1 MEMWRIPLYLLPV
14 ALAMLWIRRREALEG
29 ATRFG
34 DLTPGQKAWVL
45 VQALPPG
52 VSASLITCLS
62 VEEQRGYL
70 LEGSR
75 LRGSGQNLLA
85 GVVREFCATLPRE
98 WTRGL
103 GRDLE
108 QCLALLVRCAETD
121 RAGLADRL
129 TRLWPPPPA
138 PAQVGQESSAGAPV
152 AVEPAADVADA
163 PGDSEL
169 PVQPTTEAQAGALP
183 PEAEQGP

>member
-1 MEMWRIPLYLLPV
+1 MWRIPLYLFPV
-14 ALAMLWIRRREALEG
+14 ALLMLWIRRREALEG
-29 ATRFG
+29 ATRSG

-52 VSASLITCLS
+52 VSAGLITCLS
-62 VEEQRGYL
+62 VEEQRGYF

-75 LRGSGQNLLA
+75 LQGSGQNLLA

-108 QCLALLVRCAETD
+108 QCLALLVCCADTD
-121 RAGLADRL
+121 RADLAGRL

-138 PAQVGQESSAGAPV
+138 PVQVIQKASVELPV
-152 AVEPAADVADA
+152 AVDPAPGVADA
-163 PGDSEL
+163 PAGSEL